1 MVSSSMVVGESCR
14 VGRSGGVRRGSVRGD
29 ECLPLPY
36 ATSKTTCQP
45 PGGAACPCPDRF
57 KDAKSLCWV
66 ENDAGICLSEH
77 TCDTTC
83 PAATPQAETCNGL
96 DDDCDNLTDEGLPDC
111 S

>member
-1 MVSSSMVVGESCR
+1 MVVGESCR